1 MKHSYRFCYVYAG
14 AIVSLLL
21 FLVVVVVVVV
31 VVVDVTGRLVS
42 FCDVNHFGYFS

>member
-31 VVVDVTGRLVS
+31 VDVTGRLVS